1 MKGNFNMS
9 ELEIYS
15 PSSGKASFDDSRLIR
30 SEYTMSLLREAIRI
44 GRITE
49 EESLAVQGKLADHL
63 AAVVDQYT
71 DGKSTS
77 LPSEEMNDLLSSL
90 FYNVDAALIATANPE
105 KAFSMLKEKTAAY
118 LYDTGSTALKRVE
131 TDCAAL
137 LFNVKKSRLV
147 GATEAYNRTID
158 EDIRAFF
165 KEYNI
170 RFGAHKNPIAPRY
183 RLALKPG
190 GAGAVRIK
198 RYLTNLLYEN
208 AFCATY
214 SSDEVIGVVSYEVMR
229 SKELGREIGNLYV
242 PILLCAV
249 VCQFLMPGF
258 HHVLLS
264 EEDVNEAAAML
275 DEYTPDEL
283 RTVLTAAFKRLP
295 ADNTFYHQRVFEDQL
310 PILIHAIKH
319 GNLKT
324 LIAYMPNN
332 SARPKK

>member
-1 MKGNFNMS
+1 MANI
-9 ELEIYS
+9 EIYN
-15 PSSGKASFDDSRLIR
+15 GKSKMPFDESRLIR
-30 SEYTMSLLREAIRI
+30 SEYTLNLLREAVRI

-49 EESLAVQGKLADHL
+49 EESLAIQAKLADHL
-63 AAVVDQYT
+63 ANVVDQYT

-77 LPSEEMNDLLSSL
+77 LPSEQMNDLLSSL
-90 FYNVDAALIATANPE
+90 FYNVDAALIAKGNPE
-105 KAFSMLKEKTAAY
+105 EALKMAIEKTAAF
-118 LYDTGSTALKRVE
+118 LYDVGSAALKRVE
-131 TDCAAL
+131 TDCVAL
-137 LFNVKKSRLV
+137 LFNVKKSRLI

-158 EDIRAFF
+158 EDLRAFF

-170 RFGAHKNPIAPRY
+170 RFGAHKNVVAPRY
-183 RLALKPG
+183 RLAIKPG
-190 GAGAVRIK
+190 GSGVVRIK

-229 SKELGREIGNLYV
+229 SKELGREIGNLYI

-275 DEYTPDEL
+275 DEYSPDEL

-295 ADNTFYHQRVFEDQL
+295 AENTAYHQRVFEDQL
-310 PILIHAIKH
+310 PNLIHAVKH

-324 LIAYMPNN
+324 LIAYMPNV
-332 SARPKK
+332 SGRPTK

>member
-1 MKGNFNMS
+1 MS
-9 ELEIYS
+9 DIELYS
-15 PSSGKASFDDSRLIR
+15 NSPKKASFDESRLIR
-30 SEYTMSLLREAIRI
+30 SEYTASLLKEAVRI
-44 GRITE
+44 GRMTE
-49 EESLAVQGKLADHL
+49 EEFLAVNGKIMDHI
-63 AAVVDQYT
+63 AAVIDQYT
-71 DGKSTS
+71 DGKSTN
-77 LPSEEMNDLLSSL
+77 LPNDVSADLMASL
-90 FYNVDAALIATANPE
+90 FYNVDATLIAEGNPE
-105 KAFSMLKEKTAAY
+105 KAFNVVKEKTASY
-118 LYDTGSTALKRVE
+118 LYDTGSAALKRVE

-137 LFNVKKSRLV
+137 LFNVKKSRLI

-170 RFGAHKNPIAPRY
+170 RFGAHKNPVAPRY
-183 RLALKPG
+183 RLAVKPG
-190 GAGAVRIK
+190 GKGVVRIK

-229 SKELGREIGNLYV
+229 SKELGREIGNLYI

-295 ADNTFYHQRVFEDQL
+295 AENTFYHQRVFEDQL
-310 PILIHAIKH
+310 PTLIHAIKN

-324 LIAYMPNN
+324 LIAYMPNV
-332 SARPKK
+332 SGRPNKK